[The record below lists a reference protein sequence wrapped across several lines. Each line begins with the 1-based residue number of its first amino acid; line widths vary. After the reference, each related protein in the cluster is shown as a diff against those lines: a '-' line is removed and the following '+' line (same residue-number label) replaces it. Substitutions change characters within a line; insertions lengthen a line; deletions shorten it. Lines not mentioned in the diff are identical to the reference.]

1 MPGLPTGQAL
11 IVDVTQQEV
20 CNSTIRKLRIT
31 GGTEKKHSYS
41 LGFAGT
47 IMFNLLISDSQT
59 LI

>member
-11 IVDVTQQEV
+11 IFDVTQQEV

-47 IMFNLLISDSQT
+47 ILFNLLISDS
-59 LI
+59 